1 MAKTPQERNKT
12 SSEKKKAAGEKELRH
27 KVRPGIQEALNRV
40 KARADMKVTSDLLQV
55 AIMKMDL
62 MTDEEL
68 AEFTTYPR
76 HEIVLSEKVAESFKG
91 ASIRQILAHPDQDE
105 DDQIDAPKPF
115 PHGEQ
120 QCNAAQL
127 DILRTT
133 HEI

>member
-1 MAKTPQERNKT
+1 MAKSPQERNKK

-40 KARADMKVTSDLLQV
+40 KARSGMSVTSELIQV

-62 MTDEEL
+62 MTDGEL
-68 AEFTTYPR
+68 AEFSKYPR
-76 HEIVLSEKVAESFKG
+76 HEILLSENVARRFNDESIK
-91 ASIRQILAHPDQDE
+91 SILGNPDQDE
-105 DDQIDAPKPF
+105 DDQIEAPKHL

-127 DILRTT
+127 DILN
-133 HEI
+133 